1 MNTCGYQD
9 IKLKYLSK
17 QDSDKFIYDIEG
29 TEKKGG
35 RNMGLLEETLKSI
48 KPTNKE
54 AAEIAWKR
62 IDNLTKPI
70 GSLGELEEIAAKMA
84 GITGKAHNKINKKSV
99 VIMCSDNGVFEEG
112 VSNCPQEFTM
122 TVSNNFTRGITGVCV
137 LAKFVNSDITVVDV
151 GVKGDFDNPK
161 IINKKVAYGTKNITK
176 EPAMTRAQAIQA
188 IEAGIE
194 VVDNLVKEGYDL
206 LGTGEMGVGNT
217 TTSAAVLSALSDFPV
232 EVVVGKGSGLTEEQY
247 INKKM
252 VVQRAIDIN
261 KPDKNDPIDVLSKV
275 GGFDIAGICG
285 CFLGAAKNRVPIVI
299 DGFISSAA
307 AVCACRLNPDV
318 KDFLFP
324 SHLSAEP
331 GAAYM
336 MEELSLSPML
346 NLRMRLG
353 EGSGCPLAFNIIEA
367 ALHAM
372 DNMAT
377 FEEAAL
383 NSSVY
388 VDIREKKI

>member
-1 MNTCGYQD
+1 
-9 IKLKYLSK
+9 
-17 QDSDKFIYDIEG
+17 
-29 TEKKGG
+29 
-35 RNMGLLEETLKSI
+35 MGLLGETLNSI
-48 KPTNKE
+48 KPASKE
-54 AAEIAWKR
+54 VAEKVWKR

-70 GSLGELEEIAAKMA
+70 GSLGELEEIAAKIA
-84 GITGKAHNKINKKSV
+84 GITGKTHNKINKKSV
-99 VIMCSDNGVFEEG
+99 VIMCSDNGVCEEG

-122 TVSNNFTRGITGVCV
+122 TVTNNFTRGITGVCV
-137 LAKFVNSDITVVDV
+137 LAKFVHSDVTVVDV
-151 GVKGDFDNPK
+151 GVKCEFENPK
-161 IINKKVAYGTKNITK
+161 IINKKVDYGTKNIAK
-176 EPAMTRAQAIQA
+176 EAAMTRDQAIQA

-252 VVQRAIDIN
+252 VVQRAIDTN
-261 KPDKNDPIDVLSKV
+261 KPDKKDPIDVLSKV

-336 MEELSLSPML
+336 MEELGLSPML

-353 EGSGCPLAFNIIEA
+353 EGSGCPLAFNVIEA
-367 ALHAM
+367 ALYAM